1 MIAIA
6 IIFTVCL
13 AVFVYLLLKGL
24 KAGKDY
30 DNRMDDILNGKHQ
43 YKYPKN
49 E

>member
-6 IIFTVCL
+6 IIFIVCL

-30 DNRMDDILNGKHQ
+30 DNRMDDILKGKHQ
-43 YKYPKN
+43 YKYPKK
-49 E
+49 